1 MSKEDELEDVQRRQ
15 CGDAPNSTS
24 DGGRGRT
31 IQMRAAVEQNGKSGG
46 AMDVCLILIITVSK
60 MRLSCCNATLLSAT
74 V

>member
-1 MSKEDELEDVQRRQ
+1 MSKEDELEDVQRQ

-24 DGGRGRT
+24 DGGRT